1 MEALQTRNIE
11 NLTLTLKKHI
21 NTGMLDVRGCT
32 LLPDGGMVFSSF
44 GGSRVIVM
52 TYDDKT
58 SDMLKHFKIDK
69 FGSTCDVISIGN
81 DSIAVTSGDSY
92 EINII
97 DIKNNKLKET
107 IKLKSFNYGVAYKD
121 GQLIYSA
128 REKGLQAIS
137 LSDKSITD
145 ITNIRLPGFAYVT
158 IFNDKLFFTNTSN
171 HSVTCCD
178 FHGNLLWMFYDESIL
193 TSPLGISADNDGN
206 VFVVGFGTNNV
217 VAISP
222 DGQRYRQLLSR
233 DDGLMNPTV
242 LHYDTSTNKLLVAN
256 FREEAFV
263 FQVQ

>member
-11 NLTLTLKKHI
+11 NLTLTLDKHI
-21 NTGMLDVRGCT
+21 NTKLYDVRGCT
-32 LLPDGGMVFSSF
+32 LLPDGGIVFSAF
-44 GGSRVIVM
+44 AEGKVAILK
-52 TYDDKT
+52 YDDKE
-58 SDMLKHFKIDK
+58 LKDFKINK
-69 FGSTCDVISIGN
+69 IGRMRTCDVIFIGN

-158 IFNDKLFFTNTSN
+158 IFGDKLF
-171 HSVTCCD
+171 
-178 FHGNLLWMFYDESIL
+178 
-193 TSPLGISADNDGN
+193 
-206 VFVVGFGTNNV
+206 
-217 VAISP
+217 
-222 DGQRYRQLLSR
+222 
-233 DDGLMNPTV
+233 
-242 LHYDTSTNKLLVAN
+242 LHKH
-256 FREEAFV
+256 
-263 FQVQ
+263 